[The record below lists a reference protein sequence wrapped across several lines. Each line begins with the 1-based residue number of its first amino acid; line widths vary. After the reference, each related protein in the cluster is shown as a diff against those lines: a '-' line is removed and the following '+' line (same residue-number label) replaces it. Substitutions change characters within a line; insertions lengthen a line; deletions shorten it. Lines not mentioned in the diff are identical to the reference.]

1 MAQLVLG
8 QTTGAKGAS
17 NSKTYDPRSTYGI
30 NATNQSRSSMAKQTV
45 VQNNSTKAALRN
57 NTQPTGGGSS
67 GGGGGTTAQAVA
79 TSSGGGGSYN
89 SEINYENELLEKIK
103 SLLSSERQS
112 MYDAAKAAYEQSLLK
127 NSTDSESLSNDA
139 NVKRERNDRFI
150 RSLYGPGMGQGIS
163 NRIANHNRWADTLAS
178 IKSNRANNDLIA
190 LNTYNQNKANA
201 DNMYTQ
207 GLYSYVMP
215 VYTNRQNYSD
225 SLQNQL
231 RLYQMQ
237 LENSKL

>member
-1 MAQLVLG
+1 MAIATYNDVASG
-8 QTTGAKGAS
+8 TKTTGVTSSSGKSKSSAYTNAVAS
-17 NSKTYDPRSTYGI
+17 PQTYKKVYSDVGI
-30 NATNQSRSSMAKQTV
+30 IKNDQPKNNGGGTIVQTGSS
-45 VQNNSTKAALRN
+45 S
-57 NTQPTGGGSS
+57 GGSS
-67 GGGGGTTAQAVA
+67 GGGGGG
-79 TSSGGGGSYN
+79 SSTP
-89 SEINYENELLEKIK
+89 EVNYENELLEKIK
-103 SLLSSERQS
+103 SLLSNERQS

-139 NVKRERNDRFI
+139 NVKRERNDRLI